1 MPGMFEK
8 RLNYCNG
15 QLDKLFQ
22 GLILSEELNIQLQ
35 AIKLNYHSMVLN
47 AGENGER
54 VIKMYEFFISTLHQA
69 RNNTITLSEAIKRV
83 EQKAAARGNEIF
95 WNNGFNGLSLTLL
108 FLLATATYLSLYV
121 LIASCFPIQPII
133 GFAVLV
139 LASELFIER
148 LNRTLSQ
155 YMDFEVSAP
164 IKDECKREV
173 SVMSFFRPDSVEL
186 TQQSFNEERTRVD
199 VSF

>member
-22 GLILSEELNIQLQ
+22 GLILSKELNIQLQ
-35 AIKLNYHSMVLN
+35 AIKIHYHSMILN
-47 AGENGER
+47 AGAHGER
-54 VIKMYEFFISTLHQA
+54 VIKMYEFLINTLHQA
-69 RNNTITLSEAIKRV
+69 RNKTITLSEAIRRV
-83 EQKAAARGNEIF
+83 EQKAAARENEIF
-95 WNNGFNGLSLTLL
+95 WNNGFNGLSLALL
-108 FLLATATYLSLYV
+108 FLLATAAYLSLYV
-121 LIASCFPIQPII
+121 LVASCFPIQPII

-139 LASELFIER
+139 LASELFIEQ
-148 LNRTLSQ
+148 LNRILSP
-155 YMDFEVSAP
+155 YIDFEVSAP

-173 SVMSFFRPDSVEL
+173 SVMSFFRSNPIEL
-186 TQQSFNEERTRVD
+186 ASQSFNVESPLVE